1 MPDKKE
7 INAVLVVVDELIV
20 DLESVNTTAIRDA
33 IARDHLERGRL
44 RASVVRREL
53 DSILFNIELKESEEK
68 K

>member
-1 MPDKKE
+1 MKKKE

-20 DLESVNTTAIRDA
+20 DLESVNITAIRDA
-33 IARDHLERGRL
+33 IARDHLERAKL